1 MTDKEVT
8 IILLGAAVLFAAIL
22 WGALALNEAGCAA
35 RWKDSGRKSDW
46 SIRGDCRVE
55 DKNGRLVPE
64 KVIRDVQ

>member
-1 MTDKEVT
+1 MKDIT
-8 IILLGAAVLFAAIL
+8 IILLGAVVLFAVIL
-22 WGALALNEAGCAA
+22 WGALAVDETGCAA

-46 SIRGDCRVE
+46 SIKGGCRVE